1 MLLSIIVPTFNER
14 ENVPVVVERIEA
26 AMNNSTSDYEIF
38 FVDDSRDDT
47 PIILEGLA
55 NSHPQVRYLHRENG
69 RGLATAVV
77 EGFART
83 SGKYIVV
90 MDADM
95 QHPPELLPT
104 ILERLQQGTE
114 VVIPSRFVRGGSDG
128 GLNSFRKL
136 VSWTARTIGR
146 LAISRIRRISDCT
159 GGYFGLARKVVE
171 GVELNPIGWKILLE
185 ILVKAPYQTVHEIP
199 YEFHARDAGESKM
212 SMREQWNYIRHIVR
226 LIAENPEERRFYL
239 FCMVGAL
246 GVVVNLVVLSVL
258 LYSLHVR
265 PTLVASILASL
276 VAMVHNFLW
285 NDKVT
290 WKAHAHPVKWR
301 RMLQMPM
308 FVLVS
313 LVGIGITALFA
324 QWFTWMGWKE
334 LVGQCLGIIVATGWS
349 FVANNRITWRTP
361 ESHGAKQTR
370 RKVRVTQ
377 E

>member
-1 MLLSIIVPTFNER
+1 MLLSIIIPTFNER
-14 ENVPVVVERIEA
+14 GNVQLIVERVEA
-26 AMNNSTSDYEIF
+26 AMKDSTSDYEIW

-55 NSHPQVRYLHRENG
+55 NSHPQVHYLHRENG

-77 EGFART
+77 EGFSRAA
-83 SGKYIVV
+83 GQYFIV
-90 MDADM
+90 MDADL

-104 ILERLQQGTE
+104 ILERLQEGTD

-128 GLNSFRKL
+128 GLNPFRKI
-136 VSWTARTIGR
+136 VSWTARVIGR

-159 GGYFGLARKVVE
+159 GGYFGLSREVVADAK
-171 GVELNPIGWKILLE
+171 LNPIGWKILLE
-185 ILVKAPYQTVHEIP
+185 ILVKGQYQTVHEIP
-199 YEFHARDAGESKM
+199 YEFHTRDVGESKM
-212 SMREQWNYIRHIVR
+212 NTREQWNYIRHIVR
-226 LIAENPEERRFYL
+226 LVAESPEDRRLYL
-239 FCMVGAL
+239 FAMVGAL
-246 GVVVNLVVLSVL
+246 GVVVNLVAMSVL
-258 LYSLHVR
+258 LYGLHVR
-265 PTLVASILASL
+265 PTMVASILASL
-276 VAMVHNFLW
+276 VAMLHNFLW

-301 RMLQMPM
+301 RMMQMPM
-308 FVLVS
+308 FMLVS

-324 QWFTWMGWKE
+324 QWFTLMGSKE
-334 LVGQCLGIIVATGWS
+334 LIGQCLGIIVATGWS

-361 ESHGAKQTR
+361 ESHGAKRTR

>member
-14 ENVPVVVERIEA
+14 ENVQVVVRRIEE
-26 AMNNSTSDYEIF
+26 AMKHTHQDYEIW

-47 PIILEGLA
+47 PIILEALA
-55 NSHPQVRYLHRENG
+55 NSHPQVHYLHRDEA

-77 EGFART
+77 EGFKHA
-83 SGKYIVV
+83 SGEYFVV
-90 MDADM
+90 MDADL

-104 ILERLQQGTE
+104 ILERLMQGTE
-114 VVIPSRFVRGGSDG
+114 VVIPSRFVHGGSDG

-159 GGYFGLARKVVE
+159 GGYFGLKRSVIEDAD
-171 GVELNPIGWKILLE
+171 LNPIGWKILLE
-185 ILVKAPYQTVHEIP
+185 ILVKGNYQSVHEIP

-212 SMREQWNYIRHIVR
+212 SMQEQLNYLHHIVR
-226 LIAENPEERRFYL
+226 LIVESPEDRRFYL

-246 GVVVNLVVLSVL
+246 GVVVNLVVMGFL
-258 LYSLHVR
+258 LYGIHFNH
-265 PTLVASILASL
+265 TLTSSVVASLI
-276 VAMVHNFLW
+276 AMVHNFLW

-290 WKAHAHPVKWR
+290 WKSHAHPVRWR
-301 RMLQMPM
+301 RMLQMPVFM
-308 FVLVS
+308 LVS
-313 LVGIGITALFA
+313 LVGIAITALFA
-324 QWFTWMGWKE
+324 QVFHWIGWPE
-334 LVGQCLGIIVATGWS
+334 LLGQCVGIIIATGWS
-349 FVANNRITWRTP
+349 FVANNRFTWRTP
-361 ESHGAKQTR
+361 ESHANQTR